1 MDFNGTQFQYKG
13 VSINTKTVQKKIPIY
28 LAGKV
33 GPKAFELAGEVGD
46 GAILSDVYTQDWA
59 RKIVK
64 ILRNSFAVW
73 IALDEDRCIG
83 FINAISDKVFYAYI
97 PLLEV
102 LPKYQGKGIGMELTR
117 RMLMTLKDMYA
128 IDICCD
134 EQIVPFY
141 KKIGFSKCNGMVKRN
156 RYLH

>member
-1 MDFNGTQFQYKG
+1 M
-13 VSINTKTVQKKIPIY
+13 SIDYTNQI
-28 LAGKV
+28 
-33 GPKAFELAGEVGD
+33 D
-46 GAILSDVYTQDWA
+46 SLSDKQLEGFFVDW
-59 RKIVK
+59 RNHPTPEIHLK

-102 LPKYQGKGIGMELTR
+102 LPKYQGKGIGRELTR
-117 RMLMTLKDMYA
+117 RMLTTLKDMYA

-141 KKIGFSKCNGMVKRN
+141 KKIGFSRCNGMVKRN
-156 RYLH
+156 YANQGAAANT

>member
-1 MDFNGTQFQYKG
+1 M
-13 VSINTKTVQKKIPIY
+13 SINYTNQIESLSATQ
-28 LAGKV
+28 L
-33 GPKAFELAGEVGD
+33 GEFFV
-46 GAILSDVYTQDWA
+46 DWTNYPTPE
-59 RKIVK
+59 IHLK

-102 LPKYQGKGIGMELTR
+102 LPKYQDKGIGKELTR
-117 RMLMTLKDMYA
+117 RMLTTLKDMYA

-141 KKIGFSKCNGMVKRN
+141 KKIYYNECKPFTRVNICRE
-156 RYLH
+156 